1 MSLDT
6 LAKVDLH
13 CCFDG
18 AIDPSLLA
26 AWQVRAGGEPV
37 GGPELAASLAITALD
52 QLPER
57 KAWLNGLLRG
67 PDDLTEAALTLA
79 RRLIAEVVVHVELVV
94 DAQTLATGDMNP
106 LDVVNAID
114 AGCETSVS
122 ERDDVFLS
130 WVLLV
135 ELPAHADSAACESL
149 VRGLLADRPQ
159 RLVGIVVADDPKAGS
174 LSRVAAAVELA
185 RKNDLRVVVVAGD
198 RKDPARVDAALEMGA
213 QRIVGGAAGLL
224 REDTLVQ
231 LRARRVPVV
240 SLPSVQMM
248 AGVAR
253 SWNSHPLKRF
263 KESSVLTAVG
273 SGWPTWTHST
283 LSGELETVSRNL
295 HWRLDDLRNATTRA
309 VEAGF
314 MAPTLRF
321 QLARTVEIWRHRP
334 LVQAQAK
341 AGGDPFAM

>member
-1 MSLDT
+1 MSLET

-26 AWQVRAGGEPV
+26 TWQARAGGEAT
-37 GGPELAASLAITALD
+37 GGSELAAQLHVSALD
-52 QLPER
+52 QLPDR
-57 KAWLNGLLRG
+57 KAWLKAVLRS
-67 PDDLTEAALTLA
+67 PDDLTEAALVLA

-94 DAQTLATGDMNP
+94 DADTLACGTLQP
-106 LDVVNAID
+106 IEVVQAID
-114 AGCETSVS
+114 AGCEAAVT

-135 ELPAHADSAACESL
+135 ELPATADSNACVDL
-149 VRGLLADRPQ
+149 VRGLVVDRPP
-159 RLVGIVVADDPKAGS
+159 RLAGIVVADDPKAGP

-185 RKNDLRVVVVAGD
+185 RRNDLKVVVVAGD
-198 RKDPARVDAALEMGA
+198 RKDAARVHAALEFGA
-213 QRIVGGAAGLL
+213 QRIVGGTAALS
-224 REDTLVQ
+224 REETLVR
-231 LRARRVPVV
+231 LRAGRVPVV
-240 SLPSVQMM
+240 SLPTVQMM
-248 AGVAR
+248 AGMAR

-263 KESSVLTAVG
+263 KEASVLTAVG
-273 SGWPTWTHST
+273 SGWPTWTGSS
-283 LSGELETVSRNL
+283 LSGELEAVSRNL

>member
-37 GGPELAASLAITALD
+37 SGPELTTRLALTGLD
-52 QLPER
+52 QLADR
-57 KAWLNGLLRG
+57 KAWTKGLLRG
-67 PDDLTEAALTLA
+67 PDDLTEAALGLA

-94 DAQTLATGDMNP
+94 DVETLNCGELST
-106 LDVVNAID
+106 LEVVNAID
-114 AGCETSVS
+114 AGCDTAVT

-135 ELPAHADSAACESL
+135 ELPAHADSKACEAI
-149 VRGLLADRPQ
+149 VHGLLEDRPP

-185 RKNDLRVVVVAGD
+185 RKNDLKVVVVAGD
-198 RKDPARVDAALEMGA
+198 RKDPARVSAALEMGA
-213 QRIVGGAAGLL
+213 HRIVGGTAALQ

-240 SLPSVQMM
+240 SLPNTQMM
-248 AGVAR
+248 AGMAR
-253 SWNSHPLKRF
+253 SWNTHPLKRF
-263 KESSVLTAVG
+263 KDASVLTAVG
-273 SGWPTWTHST
+273 SGWPTWTASS
-283 LSGELETVSRNL
+283 LSGELEAVSRNL

-341 AGGDPFAM
+341 SGGDPFAM